1 MAVTGVT
8 DKRDNVNATENALS
22 QMGPMLSRIDS
33 NIRWAFFDG
42 YQALR
47 AASYEP
53 SVSNG
58 LPPELKPVQ
67 LGSMKSRKAY
77 LESVQYLSIAEI
89 RLAFAAA
96 SLGHKV
102 QPPLAKPHQ
111 NQGDL
116 YASIRCIDG
125 LRQRLDMVSAHRLP
139 KPLAKLVAGK
149 CDDGKPSAYK
159 ALRSTDDALHSAFN
173 DGTEQEPEIKMCRIC
188 TIRIAGPDGADGR
201 CNTCTK
207 YLYRNNKERPK
218 RLDKNVDPLK
228 EAKDAQL
235 RRMARQEGFGHS

>member
-8 DKRDNVNATENALS
+8 DKRDAVNATENALA
-22 QMGPMLSRIDS
+22 QMAPMLSRID
-33 NIRWAFFDG
+33 NNVRWAFFDG
-42 YQALR
+42 YQALK

-53 SVSNG
+53 SVANG
-58 LPPELKPVQ
+58 LPPEFKPVQ
-67 LGSMKSRKAY
+67 LGSAKSRKAY
-77 LESVQYLSIAEI
+77 LDSVQYLSIAEI
-89 RLAFAAA
+89 RLAFTAA
-96 SLGHKV
+96 SLGHNE

-125 LRQRLDMVSAHRLP
+125 LRKRLAMVQAHKVP
-139 KPLAKLVAGK
+139 KPLVKLIAGN
-149 CDDGKPSAYK
+149 CADGKPSAYK
-159 ALRSTDDALHSAFN
+159 ALRFADDALHSAFN
-173 DGTEQEPEIKMCRIC
+173 DGTEEEPKIDMCRIC

-218 RLDKNVDPLK
+218 RLDKGVDPLK
-228 EAKDAQL
+228 EAKDAQQ
-235 RRMARQEGFGHS
+235 RRMARQEGYGHS